1 MLETLL
7 LLGRSRNKERKK
19 SVSLGQGARVVSK
32 SITLGWRIFAVIVI
46 FRGFFE
52 GDCMGGDK
60 IGLSWGGEELV
71 IRFFFVY

>member
-46 FRGFFE
+46 FRGFFLRGIAWE
-52 GDCMGGDK
+52 GTKSDCPGV
-60 IGLSWGGEELV
+60 E
-71 IRFFFVY
+71 RN